1 MKSDT
6 NLSLVVR
13 RTIAATPETLF
24 DAWTKPDL
32 LMKWWGPKNVTCIAA
47 EIDLEIGGIFNITNQ
62 LADGKIMIIHGVFEH
77 IQRPVELIYSWN
89 TDKSLGVEEKVT
101 VWFKAKTNG
110 TEVIVNHERISSD
123 ALHQSHE
130 LGWQGC
136 LAGLNE
142 LGING

>member
-13 RTIAATPETLF
+13 KTIAATPETLF
-24 DAWTKPDL
+24 DAWTKPSL

-47 EIDLEIGGIFNITNQ
+47 EIDLKIGGIFSITNQ

-77 IQRPVELIYSWN
+77 IKRPDELIYSWN
-89 TDKSLGVEEKVT
+89 TDKSYCAEEKVT
-101 VWFKAKTNG
+101 VWFKAKNNG
-110 TEVIVNHERISSD
+110 TEVVVNHERISSD
-123 ALHQSHE
+123 ALYHSHE